1 MYFIFALTV
10 IIDRLI
16 GAITLLSIVNP

>member
-16 GAITLLSIVNP
+16 GAITLLSIVNH